1 MPCFS
6 DEMRSTKGCHFPSI
20 DPLTYIR
27 RTDGYAAAE
36 KILFEKQIDLCII
49 EEGEVICDCELLLGI
64 DKNIFTVTAS
74 SACTFYHL
82 ERKVFDRLVLR
93 KVPHTL
99 TMMKMLSETKLS
111 SRLASTQGK
120 RIPILSPLLIG
131 VLNVHIIDPLS
142 NEQKQH
148 GARKTLYT
156 PRLDVTVH
164 SPAEPKLDKTN
175 AVLIDW
181 FIHGKTPTMLQPLM
195 KDAIYQREMMHV
207 RARQRD
213 VARKR
218 GPTEKSQVKTL
229 SRRVK
234 ESFITNLK
242 ESVKAQNTMKKLSLQ
257 TSVLTP
263 VSRWK

>member
-1 MPCFS
+1 
-6 DEMRSTKGCHFPSI
+6 MRSTKGCHFPSI

-36 KILFEKQIDLCII
+36 KILFEKQIDLSII
-49 EEGEVICDCELLLGI
+49 EEGEVICDCELLLGLE
-64 DKNIFTVTAS
+64 KNIFTVTAS

-82 ERKVFDRLVLR
+82 EKKVFDRLILK

-99 TMMKMLSETKLS
+99 TMMKMLAETKLS

-120 RIPILSPLLIG
+120 RIPILSPLLLGI
-131 VLNVHIIDPLS
+131 LNVHIIDPLS
-142 NEQKQH
+142 TERKH
-148 GARKTLYT
+148 LGPHKTLFI

-164 SPAEPKLDKTN
+164 RPKDPKMNKTD

-207 RARQRD
+207 RARERED
-213 VARKR
+213 KRKR
-218 GPTEKSQVKTL
+218 GSKNIQPIKSL
-229 SRRVK
+229 ERRVK

-242 ESVKAQNTMKKLSLQ
+242 ESVKAENRMKKLSLQ
-257 TSVLTP
+257 RSVLTP

>member
-1 MPCFS
+1 
-6 DEMRSTKGCHFPSI
+6 MRSTKGCYFPSI

-36 KILFEKQIDLCII
+36 RIAFEKQVDLCII

-64 DKNIFTVTAS
+64 DKNIFSVTAS

-82 ERKVFDRLVLR
+82 DRKVFDRLILR
-93 KVPHTL
+93 KIPHTL
-99 TMMKMLSETKLS
+99 IMMKMWAETKLS

-120 RIPILSPLLIG
+120 RIPILSPLMLGI
-131 VLNVHIIDPLS
+131 LNLHIIDPFS
-142 NEQKQH
+142 VGHREGGSQK
-148 GARKTLYT
+148 KTLFI
-156 PRLDVTVH
+156 PKFDITVH
-164 SPAEPKLDKTN
+164 KPKEPKMDKSN

-207 RARQRD
+207 RAKERD
-213 VARKR
+213 DARKR
-218 GPTEKSQVKTL
+218 GPKDLRQVKSL

-234 ESFITNLK
+234 ETFISNLK

-257 TSVLTP
+257 RSVLTP